1 MEMLLIKQRIDNRE
15 IYNSPIEKWQMVMLD
30 KRMSNFGGD
39 LKEKVHTCET
49 HSFLN
54 STNIL
59 TYIIQT

>member
-1 MEMLLIKQRIDNRE
+1 
-15 IYNSPIEKWQMVMLD
+15 MVMLD